1 MHIYTHTIYFYI
13 IMAICYFIKYVHLY
27 FFLYRMSTNHFCV
40 LYPTT
45 ASLLAVSTIVY
56 IKISQVSLIV
66 VVKSLSHV

>member
-1 MHIYTHTIYFYI
+1 
-13 IMAICYFIKYVHLY
+13 
-27 FFLYRMSTNHFCV
+27 MSTNHFCV